1 MRGGRLLCKDDPE
14 PVLRSCSHSLGTWQ
28 AAGGDTCARAAWQEA
43 LPNATVKAVK
53 AVNAVYQNVDLSRLM
68 DRVLAL
74 SRNNILGAFPGTNPF
89 GFQARNHILSPS
101 YMASM

>member
-1 MRGGRLLCKDDPE
+1 MRVRVAL
-14 PVLRSCSHSLGTWQ
+14 
-28 AAGGDTCARAAWQEA
+28 QEA

-89 GFQARNHILSPS
+89 GFQARSLSDGEILITTTSK
-101 YMASM
+101 ASSGGSV